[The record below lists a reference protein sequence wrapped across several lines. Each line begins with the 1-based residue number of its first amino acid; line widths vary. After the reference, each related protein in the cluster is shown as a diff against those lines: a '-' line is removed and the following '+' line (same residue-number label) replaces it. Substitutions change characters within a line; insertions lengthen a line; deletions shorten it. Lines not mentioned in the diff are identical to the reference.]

1 MSELPHQKDSFK
13 KQPKFSLQT
22 IEFGFVFFFLMVLLS
37 GEVKKDLHSL
47 PSTPLFAAEMARSS
61 CCVSVFLLLEATWW
75 WEFLRL
81 FPVFKLGI
89 KGFAV

>member
-1 MSELPHQKDSFK
+1 MNCHTRKIVSRSNL
-13 KQPKFSLQT
+13 SLVYRQLSL
-22 IEFGFVFFFLMVLLS
+22 GFFFFFLMVLLS
-37 GEVKKDLHSL
+37 GEVKKDLPSL

-61 CCVSVFLLLEATWW
+61 CCLSVFLLLEATWW

>member
-1 MSELPHQKDSFK
+1 MNCHTRKIVSRSNL
-13 KQPKFSLQT
+13 SLVYRQ
-22 IEFGFVFFFLMVLLS
+22 FRLGFFFFFLMVLLS
-37 GEVKKDLHSL
+37 GEVKKDLPSL

-61 CCVSVFLLLEATWW
+61 CCLSVFLLLEATWW